1 MLLFNLYKIYWYL
14 FIHLIDALIILGHYQ
29 NTYKRIKIMKK
40 VFIILANIIN
50 WMHVICHELY
60 IPFEKE
66 KKNTNIG

>member
-50 WMHVICHELY
+50 
-60 IPFEKE
+60 
-66 KKNTNIG
+66 